1 MEASPGTARVTLA
14 DGQLQAIVAAL
25 DAIDVQDSR
34 YPAVLD
40 ALVGR

>member
-1 MEASPGTARVTLA
+1 MEESPGTARVTLA
-14 DGQLQAIVAAL
+14 DDQLQAIAAAL
-25 DAIDVQDSR
+25 DAIEVQDSH

>member
-1 MEASPGTARVTLA
+1 MEESPGTARVTLA
-14 DGQLQAIVAAL
+14 DDQLQAIAAAL
-25 DAIDVQDSR
+25 DVQDSH